1 MDDSQVFY
9 DGIMKISMVNCR
21 LASLVSL
28 LLWVSCA
35 MANDPYKFPYVSLH
49 DLPSPLQEAYRN
61 EKPHLGEIGRCAVSY
76 DDSMDQEKMVFTCSI
91 YVKMSAVAE
100 RKAMERCE
108 QMKTARGIK
117 AACKV
122 ISE

>member
-1 MDDSQVFY
+1 MFY
-9 DGIMKISMVNCR
+9 DARMKFITTPVRLVN
-21 LASLVSL
+21 LVSL
-28 LLWVSCA
+28 LLWGSFA
-35 MANDPYKFPYVSLH
+35 MANDPYKFPYVPLH

-76 DDSMDQEKMVFTCSI
+76 DNSMDQEKMVFTCSI

-108 QMKTARGIK
+108 QMKTARSIK
-117 AACKV
+117 APCKV
-122 ISE
+122 IAE